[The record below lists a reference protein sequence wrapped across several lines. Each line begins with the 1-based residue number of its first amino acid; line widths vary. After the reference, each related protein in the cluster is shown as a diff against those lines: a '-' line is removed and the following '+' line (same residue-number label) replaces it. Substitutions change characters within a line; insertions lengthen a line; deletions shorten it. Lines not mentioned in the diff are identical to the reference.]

1 MLIIEKGEK
10 EGKAIFDKVENS
22 IQHNY
27 QPVHIPTMKDYNK
40 LVDNIGRCKTSEDLE
55 LAHMKYRGEN
65 NPEKKAALEAM
76 ARAKD
81 KFGYNDKYI
90 RK

>member
-1 MLIIEKGEK
+1 MLIVEKGEK

-22 IQHNY
+22 IQHGY
-27 QPVHIPTMKDYNK
+27 TPTHMRTMKDFNR
-40 LVDNIGRCKTSEDLE
+40 LLDDIGRCKTSEDLE
-55 LAHMKYRGEN
+55 IAHMKYSGDN
-65 NPEKKAALEAM
+65 NPEKKAALLTM